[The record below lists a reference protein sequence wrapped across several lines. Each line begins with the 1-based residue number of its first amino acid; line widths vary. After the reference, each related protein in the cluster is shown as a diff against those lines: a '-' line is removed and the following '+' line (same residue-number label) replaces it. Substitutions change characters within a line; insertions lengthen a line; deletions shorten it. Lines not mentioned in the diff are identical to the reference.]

1 MSQPHN
7 LQPEDLPL
15 DAVHPAAPLT
25 AVPTPT
31 TDPTDTAD
39 TPDTTE
45 ARPAP
50 TPTRDLRPAAPLT
63 AVPARTT
70 DTPDTAGTTDT
81 TEARPAPTPTRGV
94 RPAGPLTAVPARTT
108 DTPDTAGT
116 TDTADTAGAADARP
130 KPTLTLDVHPA
141 APRTA
146 VPTRTTDTAGTAG
159 ALQDPTLTRPDT
171 PEVQMAVTPTTP
183 TTSTTPTARPARA
196 VVGTAGDARQILA
209 EVGRPRLASVGG
221 DAHVVPATTR
231 YADQLTDGAL
241 ALRLEAVRRLGIAS
255 TPVSNEPSDA
265 DAPGVAGER
274 EKGRKLS
281 VVPEAAGATH
291 AVAAPGQP
299 DGAQA
304 PLKTTAGAKATS
316 VKTTAAGTTART
328 TPGTTPATTATK
340 EAVAKVARP
349 GGVPGREAPRLPE
362 VRAWSARL
370 AQAISEVLA
379 GDRPIS
385 QLVRFA
391 DDAVFMELNR
401 RVRLLGLNST
411 AGTRGAKEKSVV
423 RSVRVFMPEPFIA
436 EVAAHVRHG
445 SRSRAVA
452 FRLEVRRNRWV
463 CTALE
468 LG

>member
-15 DAVHPAAPLT
+15 DDVRPAAPLT

-31 TDPTDTAD
+31 TD
-39 TPDTTE
+39 
-45 ARPAP
+45 
-50 TPTRDLRPAAPLT
+50 
-63 AVPARTT
+63 
-70 DTPDTAGTTDT
+70 
-81 TEARPAPTPTRGV
+81 
-94 RPAGPLTAVPARTT
+94 
-108 DTPDTAGT
+108 
-116 TDTADTAGAADARP
+116 
-130 KPTLTLDVHPA
+130 
-141 APRTA
+141 
-146 VPTRTTDTAGTAG
+146 TTDTAGTTGTAG
-159 ALQDPTLTRPDT
+159 ARQDPTLTRPDT

-183 TTSTTPTARPARA
+183 TTSTTPTARPARVGA
-196 VVGTAGDARQILA
+196 PAAVGTAGDARQMLA

-221 DAHVVPATTR
+221 DAHGVPATTR

-255 TPVSNEPSDA
+255 TPVSDEPRDA
-265 DAPGVAGER
+265 DAPSVAGAR
-274 EKGRKLS
+274 GKDRKLS

-304 PLKTTAGAKATS
+304 PLKATAGAPAGAKATAAKTTS
-316 VKTTAAGTTART
+316 VKTAAVKTATETTAETTAAETTAGTTARK
-328 TPGTTPATTATK
+328 TPATTGAK
-340 EAVAKVARP
+340 ETGAKVARP
-349 GGVPGREAPRLPE
+349 GGVPGREALRLPE

-401 RVRLLGLNST
+401 RVRLLGMNST

>member
-15 DAVHPAAPLT
+15 DDVHPAAPLT

-31 TDPTDTAD
+31 TD
-39 TPDTTE
+39 
-45 ARPAP
+45 
-50 TPTRDLRPAAPLT
+50 
-63 AVPARTT
+63 
-70 DTPDTAGTTDT
+70 
-81 TEARPAPTPTRGV
+81 
-94 RPAGPLTAVPARTT
+94 
-108 DTPDTAGT
+108 T
-116 TDTADTAGAADARP
+116 TDTAHTAGTAGAADARP
-130 KPTLTLDVHPA
+130 KPTLTVDGHPA
-141 APRTA
+141 APRTT
-146 VPTRTTDTAGTAG
+146 VPTRTTDTAGAR
-159 ALQDPTLTRPDT
+159 QDPTLTRPDT

-183 TTSTTPTARPARA
+183 TTSSTPTARSTRA
-196 VVGTAGDARQILA
+196 VAPVAVGTAGDARQMLA

-221 DAHVVPATTR
+221 DAHSVPATTR

-255 TPVSNEPSDA
+255 TPVSDEPSDA

-281 VVPEAAGATH
+281 VVPKAAGATH

-304 PLKTTAGAKATS
+304 PLKTTAGTTAGAKAAAAKTASVGTTS
-316 VKTTAAGTTART
+316 VKTAAVKTTSAKTAAAETTAAETTTGTTARA
-328 TPGTTPATTATK
+328 TPGTTGGK
-340 EAVAKVARP
+340 ETGAKVARP
-349 GGVPGREAPRLPE
+349 GGVPGREALRLPE

>member
-15 DAVHPAAPLT
+15 DDVHPAAPLT

-31 TDPTDTAD
+31 TD
-39 TPDTTE
+39 
-45 ARPAP
+45 
-50 TPTRDLRPAAPLT
+50 
-63 AVPARTT
+63 
-70 DTPDTAGTTDT
+70 
-81 TEARPAPTPTRGV
+81 
-94 RPAGPLTAVPARTT
+94 
-108 DTPDTAGT
+108 T
-116 TDTADTAGAADARP
+116 TDTAHTAGTAGAADARP
-130 KPTLTLDVHPA
+130 KATLTVDVHPA
-141 APRTA
+141 APRTT
-146 VPTRTTDTAGTAG
+146 VPTRTTDTAGAR
-159 ALQDPTLTRPDT
+159 QDPTLTRPDT

-183 TTSTTPTARPARA
+183 TTSSTPTARSTRA
-196 VVGTAGDARQILA
+196 VAPVAVGTAGDARQMLA

-221 DAHVVPATTR
+221 DAHSVPATTR

-255 TPVSNEPSDA
+255 TPVSDEPSDA

-281 VVPEAAGATH
+281 VVPKAADATH

-304 PLKTTAGAKATS
+304 PLKTTAGTTAGAKAAAAKTASVGTTS
-316 VKTTAAGTTART
+316 VKTAAVKTTSAKTAAAETTAGETTTGTTARA
-328 TPGTTPATTATK
+328 TPGTTGGK
-340 EAVAKVARP
+340 ETGAKVARP
-349 GGVPGREAPRLPE
+349 GGAPGREALRLPE

>member
-7 LQPEDLPL
+7 LQPDDLPL
-15 DAVHPAAPLT
+15 D
-25 AVPTPT
+25 
-31 TDPTDTAD
+31 
-39 TPDTTE
+39 
-45 ARPAP
+45 
-50 TPTRDLRPAAPLT
+50 
-63 AVPARTT
+63 
-70 DTPDTAGTTDT
+70 
-81 TEARPAPTPTRGV
+81 
-94 RPAGPLTAVPARTT
+94 
-108 DTPDTAGT
+108 
-116 TDTADTAGAADARP
+116 
-130 KPTLTLDVHPA
+130 DVHPA
-141 APRTA
+141 AHLTA
-146 VPTRTTDTAGTAG
+146 VPTRTTDTTAGTAG
-159 ALQDPTLTRPDT
+159 ARQDPTLTRPDT
-171 PEVQMAVTPTTP
+171 PEAQMAVTP
-183 TTSTTPTARPARA
+183 TTSTTPTARPARSTRA
-196 VVGTAGDARQILA
+196 VAPAAAVGTAGDTRQMLA
-209 EVGRPRLASVGG
+209 EVSRPRLASVGG
-221 DAHVVPATTR
+221 DAHSVPATTR

-255 TPVSNEPSDA
+255 APVADAPSDA
-265 DAPGVAGER
+265 DAPGAAGER
-274 EKGRKLS
+274 GKRRKLS

-304 PLKTTAGAKATS
+304 PLKTTA
-316 VKTTAAGTTART
+316 VKTTVVETTAAKTTAGTTAVNET
-328 TPGTTPATTATK
+328 
-340 EAVAKVARP
+340 VAKVARP

-445 SRSRAVA
+445 GRSRAVA

>member
-15 DAVHPAAPLT
+15 DDVHPAAPLT

-31 TDPTDTAD
+31 TD
-39 TPDTTE
+39 
-45 ARPAP
+45 
-50 TPTRDLRPAAPLT
+50 
-63 AVPARTT
+63 
-70 DTPDTAGTTDT
+70 
-81 TEARPAPTPTRGV
+81 
-94 RPAGPLTAVPARTT
+94 
-108 DTPDTAGT
+108 T
-116 TDTADTAGAADARP
+116 TDTAHTAGTAGAADARP
-130 KPTLTLDVHPA
+130 KPTRTRDVHPA
-141 APRTA
+141 APRTT
-146 VPTRTTDTAGTAG
+146 VPTRTTDTAGAR
-159 ALQDPTLTRPDT
+159 QDPTLTRPDT

-183 TTSTTPTARPARA
+183 TTSTTPTARPAWA
-196 VVGTAGDARQILA
+196 VAPAAVGTVGDARQMLA

-221 DAHVVPATTR
+221 DAHGVPATTR

-304 PLKTTAGAKATS
+304 PLKTTAGAKATAAKTTS
-316 VKTTAAGTTART
+316 VKTTSAKTAGTTPTT
-328 TPGTTPATTATK
+328 TPGTTGGK
-340 EAVAKVARP
+340 ETGAKVARP

>member
-1 MSQPHN
+1 
-7 LQPEDLPL
+7 
-15 DAVHPAAPLT
+15 
-25 AVPTPT
+25 
-31 TDPTDTAD
+31 
-39 TPDTTE
+39 
-45 ARPAP
+45 
-50 TPTRDLRPAAPLT
+50 
-63 AVPARTT
+63 
-70 DTPDTAGTTDT
+70 
-81 TEARPAPTPTRGV
+81 
-94 RPAGPLTAVPARTT
+94 
-108 DTPDTAGT
+108 
-116 TDTADTAGAADARP
+116 
-130 KPTLTLDVHPA
+130 
-141 APRTA
+141 
-146 VPTRTTDTAGTAG
+146 
-159 ALQDPTLTRPDT
+159 
-171 PEVQMAVTPTTP
+171 MAVTPTTP
-183 TTSTTPTARPARA
+183 TTSSTPTARSTRA
-196 VVGTAGDARQILA
+196 VAPVAVGTAGDARQMLA

-221 DAHVVPATTR
+221 DAHSVPATTR

-255 TPVSNEPSDA
+255 TPVSDEPSDA

-281 VVPEAAGATH
+281 VVPKAAGATH

-304 PLKTTAGAKATS
+304 PLKTTAGTTAGAKAAAAKTASVGTTS
-316 VKTTAAGTTART
+316 AKTAAAETTAAETTTGTTARA
-328 TPGTTPATTATK
+328 TPGTTGGK
-340 EAVAKVARP
+340 ETGAKVARP
-349 GGVPGREAPRLPE
+349 GGAPGREALRLPE